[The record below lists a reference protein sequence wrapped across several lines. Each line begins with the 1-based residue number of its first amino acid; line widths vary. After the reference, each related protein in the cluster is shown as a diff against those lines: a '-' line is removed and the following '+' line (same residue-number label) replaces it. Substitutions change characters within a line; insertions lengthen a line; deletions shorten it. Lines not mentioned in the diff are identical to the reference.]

1 MAKHFTEE
9 KLLHSAQSLFET
21 LATRE
26 EIAQELAEYTY
37 DAEKIAEGKA
47 LFEAAKAQQQ
57 ANQKET
63 KEEIQAYEKFNKA
76 FGALVETYRTHRK
89 KAKIVFKDEPAT
101 LKILALNGSIA
112 TRMLS
117 LLEEI
122 GILYSKLDKDNAFK
136 TAVQKMKISPEDI
149 TAQLTKLAEAQQ
161 LYAQYTTEKGESQQA
176 TKDKNQAFA
185 ALEKWVRDFY
195 SVAKIALEDKPQL
208 LESVGKFVR
217 S

>member
-1 MAKHFTEE
+1 MKYYSEE
-9 KLLHSAQSLFET
+9 RLLRSAQSLFET

-37 DAEKIAEGKA
+37 DAEKIAEGKV
-47 LFEAAKAQQQ
+47 LFEEAKAQQQ

-63 KEEIQAYEKFNKA
+63 KEEIQAYEKFDKA
-76 FGALVETYRTHRK
+76 FVALVETYRTHRK

-112 TRMLS
+112 TRVLS

-122 GILYSKLDKDNAFK
+122 GIFYTELDKDTAFK
-136 TAVQKMKISPEDI
+136 TAVQKLKITPEHI
-149 TAQLTKLAEAQQ
+149 TQQLVKLDEVRT

-185 ALEKWVRDFY
+185 ELEKWIREFHTI
-195 SVAKIALEDKPQL
+195 AKIVFEDKPQL
-208 LESVGKFVR
+208 LESLGKWVR